1 MVSRRQPV
9 PEDELFDSA
18 PSQAIQ
24 SRRARAPRL
33 ADVIAGDLR
42 QRILS
47 GEIADGDPLPSQERL
62 MKRFE
67 VSQPSIREALRVL
80 EADGLITVRRGKDGG
95 AIVHAPTSEVAAG
108 TIAAI
113 LQYRKVCL
121 EDAGR
126 AIQSLEPICCELA
139 ARRGDR
145 RTAVI
150 PRLRRQLES
159 VAAAVSDPAQ
169 YRLEAAR
176 FHQEL
181 VRAAGNETLELLVGA
196 LELLW
201 AAHAQSRAASGN
213 WPTPVKTADRRRY
226 TNSKAK
232 LVDAIESGDAE
243 TARARCA
250 TYLKRVTRHTL
261 VDDDRIRIE
270 AAIVSNLF

>member
-95 AIVHAPTSEVAAG
+95 AFT
-108 TIAAI
+108 
-113 LQYRKVCL
+113 
-121 EDAGR
+121 
-126 AIQSLEPICCELA
+126 
-139 ARRGDR
+139 
-145 RTAVI
+145 
-150 PRLRRQLES
+150 
-159 VAAAVSDPAQ
+159 
-169 YRLEAAR
+169 
-176 FHQEL
+176 
-181 VRAAGNETLELLVGA
+181 
-196 LELLW
+196 
-201 AAHAQSRAASGN
+201 
-213 WPTPVKTADRRRY
+213 RRRVKSQRERSRRSCSIEKCA
-226 TNSKAK
+226 SKM
-232 LVDAIESGDAE
+232 
-243 TARARCA
+243 
-250 TYLKRVTRHTL
+250 RVERFK
-261 VDDDRIRIE
+261 
-270 AAIVSNLF
+270 ASNPFVVNWRREGVIGAPR